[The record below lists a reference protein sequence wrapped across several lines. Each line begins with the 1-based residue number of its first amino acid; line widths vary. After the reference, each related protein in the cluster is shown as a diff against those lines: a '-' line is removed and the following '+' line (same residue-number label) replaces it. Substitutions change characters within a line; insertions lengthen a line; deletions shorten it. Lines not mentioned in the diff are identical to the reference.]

1 MILYSPTFSSDKR
14 YGSSHA
20 FSLLELLVVIGI
32 MGMLF
37 ALSGPI
43 VSALKGAGDLGK
55 ASGDIGGIFEQARS
69 YAMANN
75 TYVYVGVQEVDQ
87 ITPTANSGIGRIAL
101 AAVASRTGMRP
112 YPVANRPTNL
122 PVANI
127 TPLGKAR
134 YFENLHITN
143 AGSLTQGTNMTS
155 RPGRPGSSIP
165 SASVINLVP
174 SMSGN
179 AAAKTTFQW
188 PISGAAQ
195 YNFTNMVVE
204 FSPQGTAAIQ
214 TNGLALSSFSQYI
227 EIALHP
233 TRGNVARTNAN
244 QAAIQI
250 NGITGG
256 IRVYRP

>member
-1 MILYSPTFSSDKR
+1 MILYSPTFSIDKR

-55 ASGDIGGIFEQARS
+55 ASGDIEGIFEQARS

-87 ITPTANSGIGRIAL
+87 ITPTANSGIGRVAL
-101 AAVASRTGMRP
+101 AAVASTTGMRP
-112 YPVANRPTNL
+112 YTNTPTILDTNS
-122 PVANI
+122 I
-127 TPLGKAR
+127 TPLGKVR
-134 YFENLHITN
+134 YFDNLHITN
-143 AGSLTQGTNMTS
+143 AGSLTQGTSMTS
-155 RPGRPGSSIP
+155 RPGRSGSPIP
-165 SASVINLVP
+165 SASVIDL
-174 SMSGN
+174 SASS
-179 AAAKTTFQW
+179 ALTTFSW
-188 PISGAAQ
+188 PLTGTPK
-195 YNFTNMVVE
+195 YNFANMVVE
-204 FSPQGTAAIQ
+204 FTPQGTATVQ
-214 TNGLALSSFSQYI
+214 TNASALSSVSQYI
-227 EIALHP
+227 EIALLP
-233 TRGNVARTNAN
+233 ARGNVASANAN

-256 IRVYRP
+256 VRLYRP